1 MKNYKSTVAL
11 LFASGILLLGSS
23 CGAGEM
29 EEGEVPGS
37 ERSPI
42 IERGDELSPA
52 PVDAGFDNETTA
64 PPRAQAKSEFS
75 FLIGDMTL
83 TLRQRGTEHFSRLPL
98 DRISD
103 TTNRPDYDKRVYP
116 DSYFRTLMYDGL
128 EIVLYAAD
136 TGDELWI
143 SQMTAL
149 KKGIYTSR
157 GIQVGD
163 TLEKL
168 LQKYRQDDISPY
180 TGDGE
185 GNIYRFVSVD
195 PYQVIEFTI
204 ASDKVTRIKL
214 IASVE

>member
-1 MKNYKSTVAL
+1 
-11 LFASGILLLGSS
+11 
-23 CGAGEM
+23 M
-29 EEGEVPGS
+29 EQGEVAGS

-52 PVDAGFDNETTA
+52 PIDAGFDNDTTA

-75 FLIGDMTL
+75 FITGDMTL
-83 TLRQRGTEHFSRLPL
+83 TLRQRGTEHFSQLPL
-98 DRISD
+98 DEISD
-103 TTNRPDYDKRVYP
+103 TTSQPDYEERVYP
-116 DSYFRTLMYDGL
+116 NSYFRTLVFDGL
-128 EIVLYAAD
+128 EVVLYAAD
-136 TGDELWI
+136 TEDEPWI
-143 SQMTAL
+143 AQMTAL
-149 KKGIYTSR
+149 KGGIYTSR

-168 LQKYRQDDISPY
+168 LEKYQKDDISPY

-185 GNIYRFVSVD
+185 GNIYRFVSID

-204 ASDKVTRIKL
+204 VSDKVTRIQL